1 MKKYRFIVYSMHGNY
16 IIDMQ
21 ENLTASE
28 ADDLANWFIENGYYQ
43 MANYRI
49 EIM

>member
-16 IIDMQ
+16 IISVK
-21 ENLTASE
+21 ENLTAIE
-28 ADDLANWFIENGYYQ
+28 VDEIANWFIDNGYYQ